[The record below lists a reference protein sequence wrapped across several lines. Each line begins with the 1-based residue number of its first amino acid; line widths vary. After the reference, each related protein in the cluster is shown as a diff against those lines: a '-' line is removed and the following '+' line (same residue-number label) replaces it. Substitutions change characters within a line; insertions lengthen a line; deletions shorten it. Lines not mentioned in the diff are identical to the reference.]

1 MAVGTFN
8 VYNVESLQAVLAATK
23 ASNHAVILSFGEK
36 YDQHMPI
43 EAMAELVKF
52 YCRTSEQPVVLHL
65 DHCKQESNI
74 IRAIRAGF
82 TSIMYDGSHLPV
94 AENAY
99 RSAEIVRISHA
110 VNVSVEGELGYLNEE
125 TGQGPVGNE
134 DTHTQ
139 VRDVVAYTAASEV
152 DAVAIAIGNAHG
164 IYKGT
169 PKLDFK
175 RLADIA
181 QAVTT
186 PLVLHGS
193 SGISKDD
200 LQKAIRLGIRKVN
213 INTEV
218 STSGVKAARL
228 FLAEHMDEN
237 TRFEEVAKA
246 AEQTMTKVVAAYLP
260 WLDLS
265 E

>member
-1 MAVGTFN
+1 
-8 VYNVESLQAVLAATK
+8 
-23 ASNHAVILSFGEK
+23 
-36 YDQHMPI
+36 
-43 EAMAELVKF
+43 MAELVKF
-52 YCRTSEQPVVLHL
+52 YGHTSSQPIVLHL
-65 DHCKQESNI
+65 DHCKQESNV

-94 AENAY
+94 AENAS

-110 VNVSVEGELGYLNEE
+110 VHVSVEGELGYLNEE

-139 VRDVVAYTAASEV
+139 VRDVAAYTAASGV

-169 PKLDFK
+169 PKLDFR

-193 SGISKDD
+193 SGIPKED

-218 STSGVKAARL
+218 STAGVKAARA
-228 FLAEHMDEN
+228 FLAEHMNEN
-237 TRFEEVAKA
+237 TRFEEVTKA
-246 AEQTMTKVVAAYLP
+246 AEQTMTKVVASYLP

>member
-1 MAVGTFN
+1 MSFVPSG
-8 VYNVESLQAVLAATK
+8 QALR
-23 ASNHAVILSFGEK
+23 LSCMTDRIFLSPKMHPEALKLFGF
-36 YDQHMPI
+36 P
-43 EAMAELVKF
+43 
-52 YCRTSEQPVVLHL
+52 TPS
-65 DHCKQESNI
+65 
-74 IRAIRAGF
+74 
-82 TSIMYDGSHLPV
+82 
-94 AENAY
+94 
-99 RSAEIVRISHA
+99 
-110 VNVSVEGELGYLNEE
+110 VSVEGELGYLNEE

-139 VRDVVAYTAASEV
+139 VRDVAAYTAASGV

-169 PKLDFK
+169 PKLDFR

-193 SGISKDD
+193 SGIPKED

-218 STSGVKAARL
+218 STAGVKAARA
-228 FLAEHMDEN
+228 FLAEHMNEN
-237 TRFEEVAKA
+237 TRFEEVTKA
-246 AEQTMTKVVAAYLP
+246 AEQTMTKVVASYLP